1 MTRAEQLAA
10 FVVRASHD
18 ALSSEAREALRVRVL
33 DSLGCAIG
41 AVEGEP
47 PASSARTSAISAGVL
62 RHNLIRLD

>member
-33 DSLGCAIG
+33 DSLLRDRRG
-41 AVEGEP
+41 EGEP